1 MVDFYAIL
9 QVPRDADQ
17 ASIDAAYQRLRVA
30 YDPTRLQGVSD
41 ELRDLANER
50 ATALD
55 QAYAIV
61 GDPTMRAAYD
71 AGITDVVARA
81 LPVAVEPSYD
91 YRPLPAAGRQER
103 ISEFDATPIRK
114 GRMTAGERQISLVL
128 AIALPLAIVL
138 LTFIITDGGKRVAEG
153 NDVQPVVRE
162 AAVTDQFEQ
171 PIIDA
176 RAATVANPTSI
187 QAWVEYGNQLYN
199 SVQIVR
205 EQQPG
210 SPLYQSR
217 IVRWQL
223 AADAY
228 AKALSF
234 DPSNVV
240 VEADLGASRCFY
252 GNGTNNQG
260 ESTAGLQQIRK
271 ALAQIPDSEQPRV
284 LLNLGFCLAESTP
297 RQTEEA
303 IATWQKITTLVAS
316 DSPFAIQATQ
326 LIAQIK
332 K

>member
-1 MVDFYAIL
+1 MVDFYAVL

-81 LPVAVEPSYD
+81 LPAAVEPSYD
-91 YRPLPAAGRQER
+91 YRPLPAAGRHER
-103 ISEFDATPIRK
+103 TPEFDTTPIRK
-114 GRMTAGERQISLVL
+114 GRMTAGERQVSLVL

-138 LTFIITDGGKRVAEG
+138 LTFIITDGGKRVAER
-153 NDVQPVVRE
+153 NDVQPVAR
-162 AAVTDQFEQ
+162 ATAVADQFEQ

-210 SPLYQSR
+210 SPLYQNR
-217 IVRWQL
+217 IVRWQM

-234 DPSNVV
+234 DPSSVV

-260 ESTAGLQQIRK
+260 ESTAGLQQMRK
-271 ALAQIPDSEQPRV
+271 AIAQIPDSEQPRV

-303 IATWQKITTLVAS
+303 IATWQKIATLVAS

>member
-1 MVDFYAIL
+1 MVDFYAVL
-9 QVPRDADQ
+9 QIPRDADQ

-71 AGITDVVARA
+71 AGITEVVARA

-91 YRPLPAAGRQER
+91 YRPLSAATRQER
-103 ISEFDATPIRK
+103 APDFDAIPVRK
-114 GRMTAGERQISLVL
+114 GRMTSGERQVSLVL

-138 LTFIITDGGKRVAEG
+138 FTFIITDGGKRVAEG
-153 NDVQPVVRE
+153 NDVQPVAR
-162 AAVTDQFEQ
+162 ATAVADQFEQ
-171 PIIDA
+171 AIIDA
-176 RAATVANPTSI
+176 RAATVANTTSI

-210 SPLYQSR
+210 SPLYQNR
-217 IVRWQL
+217 IVRWQM

-252 GNGTNNQG
+252 GNGTNNQD
-260 ESTAGLQQIRK
+260 EATAGLQQIRK

-332 K
+332 R

>member
-1 MVDFYAIL
+1 MVDFYAVL

-71 AGITDVVARA
+71 AGLTSVVERA

-91 YRPLPAAGRQER
+91 YRPLRAATRQER
-103 ISEFDATPIRK
+103 APEFDATPIRK

-138 LTFIITDGGKRVAEG
+138 FTFIITDGGKRVAEG
-153 NDVQPVVRE
+153 NDVQPVAR
-162 AAVTDQFEQ
+162 ATAVADQFEQ

-303 IATWQKITTLVAS
+303 IATWQKITTLVAN
-316 DSPFAIQATQ
+316 DSPFALQATQ
-326 LIAQIK
+326 LIALIK
-332 K
+332 R

>member
-1 MVDFYAIL
+1 
-9 QVPRDADQ
+9 
-17 ASIDAAYQRLRVA
+17 
-30 YDPTRLQGVSD
+30 
-41 ELRDLANER
+41 
-50 ATALD
+50 
-55 QAYAIV
+55 
-61 GDPTMRAAYD
+61 MRAAYD

-81 LPVAVEPSYD
+81 LPAAVEPSYD
-91 YRPLPAAGRQER
+91 YRPLPAAGRHER
-103 ISEFDATPIRK
+103 TPEFDTTPIRK
-114 GRMTAGERQISLVL
+114 GRMTAGERQVSLVL

-138 LTFIITDGGKRVAEG
+138 LTFIITDGGKRVAER
-153 NDVQPVVRE
+153 NDVQPVAR
-162 AAVTDQFEQ
+162 ATAVADQFEQ

-210 SPLYQSR
+210 SPLYQNR
-217 IVRWQL
+217 IVRWQM

-234 DPSNVV
+234 DPSSVV

-260 ESTAGLQQIRK
+260 ESTAGLQQMRK
-271 ALAQIPDSEQPRV
+271 AIAQIPDSEQPRV

-303 IATWQKITTLVAS
+303 IATWQKIATLVAS

>member
-1 MVDFYAIL
+1 MVDFYAVL

-81 LPVAVEPSYD
+81 LPVALEPSYD
-91 YRPLPAAGRQER
+91 YRPLPAATRQER
-103 ISEFDATPIRK
+103 VPEFDATPIRK
-114 GRMTAGERQISLVL
+114 GRMTSGERQISLVL

-138 LTFIITDGGKRVAEG
+138 FTFIITDGGKRVAEG
-153 NDVQPVVRE
+153 NDVQPVAR
-162 AAVTDQFEQ
+162 AAAAADQFEQ

-240 VEADLGASRCFY
+240 VEADLGASRCLY

>member
-1 MVDFYAIL
+1 MVDFYTVL

-30 YDPTRLQGVSD
+30 YDPTRLQGVSE
-41 ELRDLANER
+41 ELRDLASER

-71 AGITDVVARA
+71 AGITAVVARA
-81 LPVAVEPSYD
+81 LPAAVDPSYD
-91 YRPLPAAGRQER
+91 YRPLPAAGSHER
-103 ISEFDATPIRK
+103 TSEFDAAPIRK
-114 GRMTAGERQISLVL
+114 GRMTAGERQVSLVL

-138 LTFIITDGGKRVAEG
+138 ATFVITDGGKRVAAS
-153 NDVQPVVRE
+153 NDVQPVVR
-162 AAVTDQFEQ
+162 ATAVADQFEQ

-176 RAATVANPTSI
+176 KAATVTNPTSI
-187 QAWVEYGNQLYN
+187 QAWVDYANVLYN

-210 SPLYQSR
+210 SPLYESR
-217 IVRWQL
+217 IVRWQM

-252 GNGTNNQG
+252 GNGTGNQN

-271 ALAQIPDSEQPRV
+271 VLPQIPTSEQPRV
-284 LLNLGFCLAESTP
+284 LLNLGFCLAETTP
-297 RQTEEA
+297 PQLEEA
-303 IATWQKITTLVAS
+303 AATWKKITTLVAS

>member
-1 MVDFYAIL
+1 MVDFYAVL

-41 ELRDLANER
+41 ELRDLASER

-55 QAYAIV
+55 QAYAII
-61 GDPTMRAAYD
+61 GDATMRAAYD

-81 LPVAVEPSYD
+81 LPAAVEPSYD
-91 YRPLPAAGRQER
+91 YRPLPAAGRHER
-103 ISEFDATPIRK
+103 TPEFDTTPIRK
-114 GRMTAGERQISLVL
+114 GRMTAGERQVSLVL

-138 LTFIITDGGKRVAEG
+138 ATFVITDGGKRVAAS
-153 NDVQPVVRE
+153 NDVQPVVR
-162 AAVTDQFEQ
+162 ATAVADQFEQ
-171 PIIDA
+171 AIIDA

-210 SPLYQSR
+210 SPLYQNR
-217 IVRWQL
+217 VARWQM

-234 DPSNVV
+234 DPSSVV
-240 VEADLGASRCFY
+240 VEADMGASRCFY
-252 GNGTNNQG
+252 GNGTGNQD
-260 ESTAGLQQIRK
+260 EATAGLQQVRK
-271 ALAQIPDSEQPRV
+271 VLAQIPDSEQPRV
-284 LLNLGFCLAESTP
+284 LLNLGFCLAVSTP
-297 RQTEEA
+297 PQLEEA
-303 IATWQKITTLVAS
+303 AATWQKITTLVAS
-316 DSPFAIQATQ
+316 DSPFAVQATK